1 MRQELIHKLAAKSDL
16 VSLKAEVDKLDI
28 DKTLPL
34 PVDLSK
40 LNDVAKNDI
49 VKKWSM
55 INQLLR

>member
-1 MRQELIHKLAAKSDL
+1 MIHKLAAKWDL
-16 VSLKAEVDKLDI
+16 VSLKDEVDKLDI

-34 PVDLSK
+34 SADLSK

-55 INQLLR
+55 IN

>member
-16 VSLKAEVDKLDI
+16 VSLKAEVEKLDI

>member
-1 MRQELIHKLAAKSDL
+1 MIHKLAAKSDL
-16 VSLKAEVDKLDI
+16 VSLKDEVDKKDI

-34 PVDLSK
+34 SADLSK

-55 INQLLR
+55 IN